1 MSIIAIGVDLCDVQ
15 RLNKII
21 NEHGERFL
29 KKVYTTGEITYCAIK
44 SDEGAAYA
52 ARFAAKEALL
62 KAIGTGLRDGINW
75 KDIEVVNDE
84 LGKPEFKLYGKT
96 SSVIGNRRVMVSL
109 SHTHEYAVAFVV
121 IEGSL

>member
-21 NEHGERFL
+21 SEHGERFL
-29 KKVYTTGEITYCAIK
+29 KKVYTTGEIIYCAKK
-44 SDEGAAYA
+44 SNGSTAYA

>member
-21 NEHGERFL
+21 SEHGERFL
-29 KKVYTTGEITYCAIK
+29 KKVYTTGEITYCAKK

-84 LGKPEFKLYGKT
+84 LGKPEFKFYGKT